1 MGYMKAGIHKGQILE
16 KTNDRYQWVGAG
28 IYTIAEAA
36 RLTGVSEGRVRR
48 WMKGYSFVR
57 SGEKRTSLPVFKSHY
72 EPTDRGTIALS
83 FQDLIEVRFVDAFL
97 EAGVSWSNLRAAHLR
112 ATDLLQNTHPF
123 ATRRFVT
130 DGHTVLTRVANKALL
145 DVVANQMGF
154 YRILSASLKELEF
167 KNRVTVRW
175 WPMGRRQP
183 VVIDGGRCFG
193 QPIVSKEGVP
203 TAVLHRAYLAEE
215 QPQKISGIDRDLDV
229 RVIQRV
235 ANWFGVAK
243 RSVRAAVEYE
253 LRLAA

>member
-1 MGYMKAGIHKGQILE
+1 LQKG
-16 KTNDRYQWVGAG
+16 NDRYQWIGAG

-36 RLTGVSEGRVRR
+36 RLTGVSEGRIRR
-48 WMKGYSFVR
+48 WMRGYSFVR
-57 SGEKRTSLPVFKSHY
+57 SGEMRTSLPVFKSHY

-97 EAGVSWSNLRAAHLR
+97 NAGVSWSHLRAAHLR
-112 ATDLLQNTHPF
+112 AAEFLQNTHPF
-123 ATRRFVT
+123 ATHQFVT
-130 DGHTVLTRVANKALL
+130 DGHTVLTKVANKALL
-145 DVVANQMGF
+145 DIVANQMGF
-154 YRILSASLKELEF
+154 YQIISASLKELEF

-203 TAVLHRAYLAEE
+203 TAVLHRAYIAEDD
-215 QPQKISGIDRDLDV
+215 QQTTTGPDQQIDV
-229 RVIQRV
+229 KVIQKV
-235 ANWFGVAK
+235 ANWFGVAN